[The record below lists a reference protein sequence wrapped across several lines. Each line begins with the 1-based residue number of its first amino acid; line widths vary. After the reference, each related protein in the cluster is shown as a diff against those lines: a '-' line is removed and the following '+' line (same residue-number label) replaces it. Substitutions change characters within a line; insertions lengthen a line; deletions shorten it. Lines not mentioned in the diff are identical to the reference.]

1 MVIKAF
7 PPIDTADPDG
17 FLAIGGDLEVAS
29 LVLAYSQGI
38 FPWPFDERHLAWFSP
53 PTRCILQLWKLREG
67 RTLNKLRRTHD
78 FSFKRNFAFREVI
91 NACAKS
97 PHRKRGHG
105 TWITAEMIDA
115 YCNLH
120 SFGLAESFECYLND
134 ILVGGVYGVRLGGF
148 FAGESMFYLKDNASK
163 LALLFMKEC
172 LLKEGVTWIDCQ
184 VENPFLTSLG
194 AENITREE
202 FTSWL
207 EKALALP
214 AN

>member
-7 PPIDTADPDG
+7 PPIDSADSDG
-17 FLAIGGDLEVAS
+17 FLAIGGDLDVPS

-38 FPWPFDERHLAWFSP
+38 FPWPFDDEHLAWFSP
-53 PTRCILQLWKLREG
+53 PLRCVLQLDKLREG
-67 RTLNKLRRTHD
+67 RTLGKLRRNQD
-78 FSFKRNFAFREVI
+78 FTFRRNFAFRDVI
-91 NACAKS
+91 SECAKS
-97 PHRKRGHG
+97 PHRKKGQG
-105 TWITAEMIDA
+105 TWITDGMIEA

-120 SFGLAESFECYLND
+120 SFGLADSFECYFKGV
-134 ILVGGVYGVRLGGF
+134 LVGGVYGVRLGGF

-194 AENITREE
+194 AENITRKE
-202 FTSWL
+202 FVSWL

-214 AN
+214 SN